1 MVRPL
6 QCDSLFRMPKGASYQ
21 FMLCV
26 VCSLIYACISLLTL
40 YCKVHRL
47 EPNMLKNLPII
58 PSRTSQNFYLLFL
71 FYSQVPP
78 IIPYLF
84 YCVNDIIKIQDWLY
98 IIYIVTDCFNT
109 IFDCTIRVCRSLQTS
124 WQGTASIW
132 EGLGSARHAFL
143 LCHCLK
149 LIYLVFHM
157 FQLPIILILCLCTAY
172 NSGIILVK
180 IVTYYS

>member
-1 MVRPL
+1 
-6 QCDSLFRMPKGASYQ
+6 
-21 FMLCV
+21 
-26 VCSLIYACISLLTL
+26 
-40 YCKVHRL
+40 
-47 EPNMLKNLPII
+47 MLKTLPII
-58 PSRTSQNFYLLFL
+58 PSRTSQIFYLLFL

-78 IIPYLF
+78 IIPFLF
-84 YCVNDIIKIQDWLY
+84 YCVNDIITMQDWLY

-109 IFDCTIRVCRSLQTS
+109 IFDCTIRVCRSVQTS

-132 EGLGSARHAFL
+132 VGLGPARHAIL

-172 NSGIILVK
+172 KFWNYSRQNCDLLFLKLCWHIRLKPTYITLK
-180 IVTYYS
+180 VTKFLEHFSRS